1 MNPEDN
7 PNASLGELIQRA
19 WQLEMQ
25 LQRQER
31 QTVESIQAQTV
42 RERIETI
49 KRQLKE
55 QP

>member
-31 QTVESIQAQTV
+31 QTVDSIQALAV
-42 RERIETI
+42 RQRIETI
-49 KRQLKE
+49 KQQLQE